1 MTWRPTPTVAAFG
14 RVVSGGTSTTVSLV
28 AGVRQ
33 ASRQPSAS
41 SALVYAL
48 MSRLDGAGGSS
59 AILIRHFL
67 QVPCPPQVE
76 SIAMPFQLAA
86 SNRVTPYGTRT
97 GRSLKIRFI
106 RTGPCAT
113 SSVTVTCQP
122 AVLAPLLVP
131 GPALPLAGPP
141 AGRGARRSRT
151 RPTRRGSAPGRR
163 P

>member
-33 ASRQPSAS
+33 ASRHPSAS

-48 MSRLDGAGGSS
+48 MSRLDGGGGSS

-86 SNRVTPYGTRT
+86 SNKVTPYGTRT
-97 GRSLKIRFI
+97 GRSLKRRFI
-106 RTGPCAT
+106 RTGPCVT
-113 SSVTVTCQP
+113 SSVTVMCHS
-122 AVLAPLLVP
+122 AGLAPLLA
-131 GPALPLAGPP
+131 GLPALPLSGPP
-141 AGRGARRSRT
+141 AGHGARRSRS
-151 RPTRRGSAPGRR
+151 RPTHPG
-163 P
+163 

>member
-86 SNRVTPYGTRT
+86 SNKVTPYGTRT
-97 GRSLKIRFI
+97 GRSLKRRFI
-106 RTGPCAT
+106 RTGPCGT

-122 AVLAPLLVP
+122 AVLAPLLLPV
-131 GPALPLAGPP
+131 PALPP
-141 AGRGARRSRT
+141 AGRGARRSRR
-151 RPTRRGSAPGRR
+151 RPTRRGSVPGRR